1 LVLRDAQAGD
11 RAALVRDLVAA
22 GFEVR
27 PILIGNFAKNEV
39 MKYCDY
45 TIHSTLKNADYIDAH
60 GRLWAITSAIS
71 QPRWMRWSRC
81 NPTCRD
87 STMHDRGQH

>member
-22 GFEVR
+22 GLEVR
-27 PILIGNFAKNEV
+27 PIVTGNFAKNEV
-39 MKYCDY
+39 KKYCDY
-45 TIHSTLKNADYIDAH
+45 TIHGTLKNADYIDAH
-60 GRLWAITSAIS
+60 GCLWAITTTIS
-71 QPRWMRWSRC
+71 QPWWMRWSHC

-87 STMHDRGQH
+87 STMHDNRRH